1 MLAAGHGTADDLME
15 HFTKSVLE
23 SGLLVKDIIQVS
35 MDGPNVNWK
44 FFGDLRK
51 KIGDDYGT
59 ALINI
64 GSCGLHVVHNS
75 FKSGMDA
82 TGWQVSSFL
91 SSLHYLF
98 KDAPARKEDLFT
110 TTGSRLMPLKFVSH
124 RWLENVPVC
133 ERALKLWD
141 NIAAY
146 VKAAEAG
153 KVNKPKNKSY
163 EVIKDC
169 LKDPC
174 FIAKLHFFKC
184 VASQLQPFLSKYQ
197 TDRPMIPFLS
207 DDLCLILRSWM
218 RRFIKPDQ
226 LETSADKLVKI
237 DVADHKIHMSNKRV
251 DIGFASEKLKG
262 TGDCKPSER
271 QKMEFRMECKT
282 SLMELLKKML
292 QKCPVSYS
300 LVRHLSC
307 LNPVM
312 MATKKGRLFKQIQE
326 GLDIAAKLWQ
336 SGGQRL

>member
-1 MLAAGHGTADDLME
+1 ME
-15 HFTKSVLE
+15 HLTKSVLE
-23 SGLLVKDIIQVS
+23 SGFSVKDIIQVS

-44 FFGDLRK
+44 FFGDLKK

-91 SSLHYLF
+91 SSLYYLF
-98 KDAPARKEDLFT
+98 KDAPARKENLFA
-110 TTGSRLMPLKFVSH
+110 TTGSTLMPLKFASH

-153 KVNKPKNKSY
+153 KVNKPKNKFY

-184 VASQLQPFLSKYQ
+184 IASQLQPFLSKYQ
-197 TDRPMIPFLS
+197 TDRPIIPFLS
-207 DDLCLILRSWM
+207 DDLCLIIRSLL

-226 LETSADKLVKI
+226 LDTSDDKLVKI
-237 DVADHKIHMSNKRV
+237 DVSDQKIHVSYKRV
-251 DIGFASEKLKG
+251 DIGFAREKRKG

-271 QKMEFRMECKT
+271 QIMESTMECKT
-282 SLMELLKKML
+282 SLVELLKKML

-300 LVRHLSC
+300 LVRHFSC

-312 MATKKGRLFKQIQE
+312 MATKKGRFFKQIQE
-326 GLDIAAKLWQ
+326 GFGIAAKLWQ
-336 SGGQRL
+336 SRRQRL